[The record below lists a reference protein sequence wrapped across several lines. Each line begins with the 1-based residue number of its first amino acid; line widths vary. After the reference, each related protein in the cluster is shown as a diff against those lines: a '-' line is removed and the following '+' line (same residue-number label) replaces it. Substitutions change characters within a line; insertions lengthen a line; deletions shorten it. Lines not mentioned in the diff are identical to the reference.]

1 MHRRD
6 LGIQGAGR
14 ENDLDR
20 RALLRVLSPP
30 QYLSIGRA
38 DDGVASL
45 QCPLRPEVGN
55 AVAESVEPVTGHP
68 QALADR
74 PYESL

>member
-30 QYLSIGRA
+30 QYLSIGSA
-38 DDGVASL
+38 DDGVPRSSVRFGRGRKTRLRSL
-45 QCPLRPEVGN
+45 SSRSPPPAGTRG
-55 AVAESVEPVTGHP
+55 
-68 QALADR
+68 R
-74 PYESL
+74 RYESL